1 MFFLKNKA
9 KNDDCILLTTEKDF
23 MRLDD
28 NDKENIF
35 QLKVFVEFNNESKLK
50 KMLEKIYENH

>member
-9 KNDDCILLTTEKDF
+9 KKNGCILLTTEKDF
-23 MRLDD
+23 MRLKD

-35 QLKVFVEFNNESKLK
+35 QLKVLVEFNNESKLK
-50 KMLEKIYENH
+50 KILERIYENN

>member
-9 KNDDCILLTTEKDF
+9 KKDDCILLTTEKDF

>member
-9 KNDDCILLTTEKDF
+9 KNDDGILLTTEKDF

>member
-1 MFFLKNKA
+1 
-9 KNDDCILLTTEKDF
+9 

>member
-1 MFFLKNKA
+1 MFFLKYKA

-23 MRLDD
+23 KRLDD

>member
-1 MFFLKNKA
+1 
-9 KNDDCILLTTEKDF
+9 

-35 QLKVFVEFNNESKLK
+35 QLKVLVEFNNESKLK
-50 KMLEKIYENH
+50 NMLEKIYENH